1 VQNHQHSLFQ
11 SAAWQFGIFPNFKK
25 KENLALLVL
34 ALIFTRLSS
43 TDHFPKFIGD
53 QWIFPY
59 LIKVVPCILIWI
71 KILYDMMA
79 GNIAPRLGEDN

>member
-1 VQNHQHSLFQ
+1 M
-11 SAAWQFGIFPNFKK
+11 
-25 KENLALLVL
+25 LASIL
-34 ALIFTRLSS
+34 ARLSS
-43 TDHFPKFIGD
+43 TDLFPKFIGD

-79 GNIAPRLGEDN
+79 GNIAPRLGKDN